1 MPKIPLG
8 ILTKTID
15 LNLGNFSFSPAYWEA
30 GLIIFLVFLLVLS
43 MAQFRRHLLD
53 WSLKGAGFG
62 VFFGFLLAL
71 VLEGFLLLSGKTALL
86 EVLGW
91 KNPPKPIAN
100 ALEMGKAQLIK
111 VLGASDI
118 KMSLADEKKTESSVI
133 KDYQSLT
140 PSEQKKVKA
149 LICQP

>member
-1 MPKIPLG
+1 MPKISLNL
-8 ILTKTID
+8 LTKAIN
-15 LNLGNFSFSPAYWEA
+15 LNFGNFEFSPAYWEA

-62 VFFGFLLAL
+62 IAFGFMLAL
-71 VLEGFLLLSGKTALL
+71 VLEGFLLLSGKTALI

-91 KNPPKPIAN
+91 KNAPKPIVTV
-100 ALEMGKAQLIK
+100 LDMGKAQLIK

-118 KMSLADEKKTESSVI
+118 KMSLADEKKTS
-133 KDYQSLT
+133 
-140 PSEQKKVKA
+140 
-149 LICQP
+149 